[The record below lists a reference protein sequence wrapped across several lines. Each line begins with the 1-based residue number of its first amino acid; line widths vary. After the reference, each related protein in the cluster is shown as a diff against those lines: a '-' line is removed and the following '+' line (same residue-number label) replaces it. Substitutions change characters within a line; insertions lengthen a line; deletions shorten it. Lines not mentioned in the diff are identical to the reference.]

1 MALKGKSVIELYNSR
16 TRVKERYVNE
26 NIVTNALNWLF
37 EQNINGSIS
46 SLVSSLVPLY
56 QKGIGGV
63 ILFDNEIEENVNTVV
78 APSTVGCTA
87 YASTDAYAGTDL
99 SRGSMNLT
107 ETALLDNGMKLVWD
121 FATHQGNGDIACLSL
136 TSAAGGKIGYGSPY
150 EKETCTSEVSY
161 ATSTRLTNLATAKGA
176 LYRIG
181 DNYAYEVR
189 GTASNTLTIK
199 KYKFPKQSISLLY
212 SYVEPVLL
220 ETKEITTSLKVDT
233 KYYNYNSNYGYA
245 YNTTSFYHDG
255 YLWTY
260 YRTSTSN
267 VNLIRVDLTDYSI
280 KEYQLTSSAL
290 FTIESYTDQF
300 MAIRGEYIYVK
311 LSNSQIAK
319 YTLADSPVYV
329 NTIDLLVTNTRWMHM
344 YNSCD
349 YIICGENIID
359 GNDNVKIIQGL
370 GTPNYVSYYTGNQYI
385 DEHGLIM
392 YRQYSTQS
400 SNSSGRIIRE
410 EYCYR
415 SNYLATINNLDTPVT
430 KTADKTMKITYS
442 LTEV

>member
-37 EQNINGSIS
+37 EQNINGSIG
-46 SLVSSLVPLY
+46 SLVGGLVPLY
-56 QKGIGGV
+56 KNAIGGV

-78 APSTVGCTA
+78 APNTIGCTA
-87 YASTDAYAGTDL
+87 YASTDTYAGTDL

-150 EKETCTSEVSY
+150 SKESCTSEVAY
-161 ATSTRLTNLATAKGA
+161 ATSTKLTDLATAKGS

-181 DNYAYEVR
+181 DYGYEVR
-189 GTASNTLTIK
+189 GTASNTLSIK
-199 KYKFPKQSISLLY
+199 KYKFPKQTISLLY
-212 SYVEPVLL
+212 SYIEPVLL
-220 ETKEITTSLKVDT
+220 ETKEITTTLKVDT
-233 KYYNYNSNYGYA
+233 KYYSYNSSYGNA
-245 YNTTSFYHDG
+245 FNTTSFYYAG

-290 FTIESYTDQF
+290 FTVESYTDQF
-300 MAIRGEYIYVK
+300 MTIRGEYIYVK

-329 NTIDLLVTNTRWMHM
+329 NTIDLLETKNRFMHM
-344 YNSCD
+344 YNSGN
-349 YIICGENIID
+349 YIIVGENIID
-359 GNDNVKIIQGL
+359 GNDNVRIIQSL
-370 GTPNYVSYYTGNQYI
+370 GTPNYTSYYTGNQYI

-392 YRQYSTQS
+392 YRQYSAMSTYAS
-400 SNSSGRIIRE
+400 SRVTRE

-415 SNYLATINNLDTPVT
+415 SNYLATINNLDTAVT
-430 KTADKTMKITYS
+430 KTADKTMKITYT
-442 LTEV
+442 LTEE